1 MFEEI
6 EIHFNI
12 FHVEPLL
19 AFTIDFGYGGT
30 KGGQKGYMRVKIVNG
45 GTYEVRRNPPKMA
58 NATSFENMPTD
69 L

>member
-1 MFEEI
+1 M
-6 EIHFNI
+6 
-12 FHVEPLL
+12 EPLL